1 MPVAW
6 LGPVGFY
13 SVKTVHLCR
22 NHLSSG
28 SKLLLSPL
36 ILWLIELPAFWNSR
50 RISRSNERPCQ
61 EYDCP
66 SEATQQAQGSPTIRR
81 TARHHQW
88 TSQYDG
94 RSDRFYSDLAQ
105 KLDRY
110 VSIRPRHILYYM
122 QCPVKHILVVAQ
134 KDKANELQKKLD
146 AFAQN
151 FDWHLL
157 IEIRAEQGLILVSDI
172 QCPNHLIRGISHC
185 GERHTDRHCK
195 CSRWVVC
202 DSWSALVTC
211 HLYTRNCPRYPSRYW
226 QSSRCVICVSW
237 LVILLTHNF
246 ALANVKVATEQKEL
260 DGLLRALGENKLS
273 LRRPCMEGTH
283 TTILQEIENEIQSV
297 DGHNV
302 I

>member
-81 TARHHQW
+81 TARHHQNI
-88 TSQYDG
+88 SQYDG
-94 RSDRFYSDLAQ
+94 RSNEFYSDLAR

-110 VSIRPRHILYYM
+110 VSIRPRCILHWI
-122 QCPVKHILVVAQ
+122 QRPVKHILVVAQ
-134 KDKANELQKKLD
+134 KDEASGLQKKLD

-151 FDWHLL
+151 FDRDLL
-157 IEIRAEQGLILVSDI
+157 IEIQAEQGLILVSDL
-172 QCPNHLIRGISHC
+172 QCLNHLIHGISHC
-185 GERHTDRHCK
+185 GE
-195 CSRWVVC
+195 
-202 DSWSALVTC
+202 
-211 HLYTRNCPRYPSRYW
+211 
-226 QSSRCVICVSW
+226 
-237 LVILLTHNF
+237 
-246 ALANVKVATEQKEL
+246 
-260 DGLLRALGENKLS
+260 
-273 LRRPCMEGTH
+273 
-283 TTILQEIENEIQSV
+283 
-297 DGHNV
+297 
-302 I
+302 